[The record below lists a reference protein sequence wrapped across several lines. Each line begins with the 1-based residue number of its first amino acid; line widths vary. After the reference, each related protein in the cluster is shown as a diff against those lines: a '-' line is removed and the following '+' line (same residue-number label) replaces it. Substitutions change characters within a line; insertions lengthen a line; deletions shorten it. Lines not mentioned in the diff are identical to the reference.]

1 MDAKITGEFIL
12 RLRKENNLTQKQLA
26 EKINVTDKAISRWET
41 GKGFPDVSSLLDISE
56 LFSVSVNELLIGRR
70 LEQTEIETTAEKNI
84 VEIIEKS
91 DCEKSKSKVKTT
103 VLFVISTIC
112 VLMWLI
118 IISNLPEIISHRVQ
132 GGYTIVSL
140 SSDTV
145 GISDFDISVTHNS
158 KIVDVKES
166 NFGIYYKS
174 EYGDYHG
181 IAEIVS
187 DNAKI
192 NGLSFEFG
200 FNNTNN
206 WHKVTINLFVDVK
219 DDKVIIKQVITYL
232 SDNDLVISEQTQTES
247 SLDDLSD
254 LSVFKYGV

>member
-1 MDAKITGEFIL
+1 M
-12 RLRKENNLTQKQLA
+12 
-26 EKINVTDKAISRWET
+26 
-41 GKGFPDVSSLLDISE
+41 LDISE

-91 DCEKSKSKVKTT
+91 DCEKSKLRVKTT
-103 VLFVISTIC
+103 VLYVISAIC
-112 VLMWLI
+112 VLLCLI
-118 IISNLPEIISHRVQ
+118 ITSDLPEIISHRVQ

-140 SSDTV
+140 NSDTV
-145 GISDFDISVTHNS
+145 GISDFDISVTHNG
-158 KIVDVKES
+158 KAVDVNES

-174 EYGDYHG
+174 EYGDYRG
-181 IAEIVS
+181 VAEIVS
-187 DNAKI
+187 DNAKL

-206 WHKVTINLFVDVK
+206 WHKVTINLFIDVK

-247 SLDDLSD
+247 PLDDLSD